1 MMLLGLGFDAWITL
15 VAVVAMMAALLF
27 TRLRSDVIFLG
38 ATCILFVTGVLD
50 SSEAFSG
57 FVNSSVIIVG
67 IMFVIVTG
75 LSYTGVLQWVTK
87 LVFGKPKGEVK
98 TFLHLMLPV
107 TLLSIFVNNTSV
119 VALFVGVVKLW
130 SRKLDILPSKLLIP
144 LSYAGV
150 MGGPLAAI
158 ATPTTL
164 LLCGMYEEQT
174 GQTLGIFVSTL
185 PALACFVAGALTL
198 IVFRRLLPTIN
209 NPA

>member
-1 MMLLGLGFDAWITL
+1 MPFGLGFDAWMTL
-15 VAVVAMMAALLF
+15 VTVVATMAALLF

-38 ATCILFVTGVLD
+38 AICILFVTGVLD
-50 SSEAFSG
+50 STEAFSG
-57 FVNSSVIIVG
+57 FVNSTVIIVG

-87 LVFGKPKGEVK
+87 HVLGNPKSEVDAL
-98 TFLHLMLPV
+98 LHLMLPV
-107 TLLSIFVNNTSV
+107 TLLSVFVNNTSV

-130 SRKLDILPSKLLIP
+130 SRKLGILPSKLLIP

-150 MGGPLAAI
+150 MGGSLAAI

-164 LLCGMYEEQT
+164 LLCGMYEKQT

-185 PALACFVAGALTL
+185 PALVCFVAGTLTL